1 MARRWVCVM
10 DCNCTELLKRGVAA
24 EDATSSAT
32 LNSSMMMMF
41 TSSLPTFSSFFSD
54 FQSNKASSL
63 GGDHSAPM
71 MQSLLPD
78 TSHTSLLYT
87 TFIRSFSSCTHQVM
101 VMESE
106 NTCIT
111 FLPILDIEEP
121 NATVN
126 NSTVRSLQHTPP
138 SMAMLLMVADVQKSE
153 DDENND
159 EHLDS
164 EENRDEFKQ
173 SKKKKK
179 NRTNT
184 IYQHF
189 CNETFL
195 KALESVIY
203 LFISKTTLS
212 SITNKQPSD
221 KVAKK
226 IPQVKIILNS
236 LTDIITYLLQ
246 SSSPYTPSFK
256 KTYETDEDSRSMVS
270 SFLQQPFEQLCLRP
284 GRKTL
289 KFPDIKEVEILLV
302 KCMNYLLTQF
312 KNTLLCSA
320 IYVNAGLFF
329 CGAEWHKYLNQ
340 QQLTALSIYLNSLSH
355 SENDATIRDIP
366 LVLRENVN
374 TRFLCIKLIDNIHYC
389 AIVTGD
395 LKGYDIVTAIQSKS
409 EDWSR
414 SIIRLSGVL
423 TRSFLSFVQELDEKN
438 EITSDAQ
445 KLAKI
450 KALLFMSNSTGS
462 SPYFIYE
469 NFVNSD
475 TSPLTYERIE
485 HSLREFYINSM
496 MTVFDVF
503 HPQQQGEEFNLDIN
517 ETYVITKQLAI
528 FAFKKNHSLLYCVF
542 DSTCPRHECSI
553 MTREIM
559 QLISKKNIQ

>member
-1 MARRWVCVM
+1 M
-10 DCNCTELLKRGVAA
+10 DCNCSELLKRGVAA
-24 EDATSSAT
+24 EDATTSSSAT
-32 LNSSMMMMF
+32 LNSTMMMF

-54 FQSNKASSL
+54 FQSNKASL
-63 GGDHSAPM
+63 MGDHSAPMM

-111 FLPILDIEEP
+111 FLPILDIDDP

-126 NSTVRSLQHTPP
+126 NSTARSLQHTPP
-138 SMAMLLMVADVQKSE
+138 SMAMLLMVADVQNSGE
-153 DDENND
+153 DNENND
-159 EHLDS
+159 ENLES

-173 SKKKKK
+173 LKKKKK
-179 NRTNT
+179 NRSNT

-246 SSSPYTPSFK
+246 PSSPYNQPFK
-256 KTYETDEDSRSMVS
+256 KSYETDEDARSMTS

-289 KFPDIKEVEILLV
+289 KFPDAKEVELLLV

-329 CGAEWHKYLNQ
+329 CGVEWHKYLNQ

-355 SENDATIRDIP
+355 SENDATVRDIP

-395 LKGYDIVTAIQSKS
+395 LKGYDIVSAIQTKS

-414 SIIRLSGVL
+414 SIIRLSGIL
-423 TRSFLSFVQELDEKN
+423 TRPFLSFVQELDEKN
-438 EITSDAQ
+438 EITSDIQ
-445 KLAKI
+445 KMAKI

-469 NFVNSD
+469 NFVNND
-475 TSPLTYERIE
+475 TSPLTYEIIE
-485 HSLREFYINSM
+485 HSIREFYINSM

-503 HPQQQGEEFNLDIN
+503 HPQQGDEFNLDIN
-517 ETYVITKQLAI
+517 ETYTITKQFTI
-528 FAFKKNHSLLYCVF
+528 IAFKKNHSMLYCVF
-542 DSTCPRHECSI
+542 DSTCPRYECSTI
-553 MTREIM
+553 TREIM
-559 QLISKKNIQ
+559 QLISKKNLQ